1 VSRISPPTAERP
13 AGLGGRVRGAVRT
26 LNPGYLALVMATG
39 IISVAMSEHG
49 VPGLSLALLWLA
61 AACYVVLV
69 VLYAWRLV
77 SYRADVGRDLRDPAR
92 AFGFF
97 TIVAG
102 TDVLGTRL
110 AADGRHLTAFALLAA
125 ASAAWL
131 VLVYLIPWLATL
143 NGHGHVLAEVNGTWF
158 IWAVSTQSLAVL
170 SATLEPTVQT
180 GRAALAFLAVF
191 CWSVGIF
198 LYGAA
203 AVFVAAR
210 ILSYGLSPRDLTPP
224 YWVAMGA
231 TAITVLAGARIAAMA
246 SAPAVDVTRHLIAG
260 FSVLFWAFG
269 TWLFPALIAAGVWR
283 HTSTA
288 RCCGSRR
295 CPPRSP
301 WRSPAGGHDQTRRP
315 GPSVVLPGPR
325 VSAGRGCRSGQQ
337 QFVGQGVGHGGRTA
351 GHFELD
357 EDVLDMVL
365 GGAPAD
371 VQGLADVW
379 VGGAVGEQP
388 QHLELARAEG
398 GLGRIG
404 GGTRAPLAGTGLVAG
419 PQRR

>member
-1 VSRISPPTAERP
+1 MSRTSPPTAERP

-231 TAITVLAGARIAAMA
+231 TAITVLAGARPRHGRHP
-246 SAPAVDVTRHLIAG
+246 APDRRLFGAVLGVRHLA
-260 FSVLFWAFG
+260 V
-269 TWLFPALIAAGVWR
+269 
-283 HTSTA
+283 
-288 RCCGSRR
+288 SRADR
-295 CPPRSP
+295 
-301 WRSPAGGHDQTRRP
+301 
-315 GPSVVLPGPR
+315 
-325 VSAGRGCRSGQQ
+325 GRGVAAHLYRTLLREPPVPSAFTVAEPSG
-337 QFVGQGVGHGGRTA
+337 R
-351 GHFELD
+351 
-357 EDVLDMVL
+357 
-365 GGAPAD
+365 P
-371 VQGLADVW
+371 
-379 VGGAVGEQP
+379 
-388 QHLELARAEG
+388 
-398 GLGRIG
+398 
-404 GGTRAPLAGTGLVAG
+404 
-419 PQRR
+419 